1 MAESWKQLVNRLF
14 QENKKKGVPSA
25 YKQAMIDAKKVYRSS
40 SAAPASVPATKKR
53 RGSKRARKTRK
64 A

>member
-40 SAAPASVPATKKR
+40 SAAPATKKR